1 MEYKDFLKASNALK
15 KFMNEQDELDNV
27 MKVISPSSTGVVE
40 FGNSFIDDYI
50 RVVEI
55 ALDDKYE
62 WFSWFVFENDFGR
75 NKLVVTVEGK
85 EYKICDEEEFYSVC
99 ILM

>member
-1 MEYKDFLKASNALK
+1 MEYEDFLKASNALK

-27 MKVISPSSTGVVE
+27 IKVISPSSTGVVE

-55 ALDDKYE
+55 ALEDKYE
-62 WFSWFVFENDFGR
+62 WFSWFVFDNDFGE
-75 NKLVVTVEGK
+75 NEMVVTVEGK
-85 EYKICDEEEFYSVC
+85 EYKISNEQEFYDVC

>member
-1 MEYKDFLKASNALK
+1 
-15 KFMNEQDELDNV
+15 
-27 MKVISPSSTGVVE
+27 VE

-62 WFSWFVFENDFGR
+62 WFSWFVFDNDFGR
-75 NKLVVTVEGK
+75 NEMVVTVEGK
-85 EYKICDEEEFYSVC
+85 EYKISNEKEFYDVC

>member
-15 KFMNEQDELDNV
+15 EFMNEQDKLDDV
-27 MKVISPSSTGVVE
+27 IKVISPSSTGVVE

-55 ALDDKYE
+55 ALDDKSE
-62 WFSWFVFENDFGR
+62 WFSWFVFENNFGES
-75 NKLVVTVEGK
+75 KMIVTVDGK
-85 EYKICDEEEFYSVC
+85 EYKISNEQEFYDVC

>member
-27 MKVISPSSTGVVE
+27 IKVISPSSTGVVE

-62 WFSWFVFENDFGR
+62 WFSWFVFENNFGE
-75 NKLVVTVEGK
+75 NELIVAIDGK
-85 EYKICDEEEFYSVC
+85 EYKICDELEFYSVC

>member
-15 KFMNEQDELDNV
+15 EFMNEQDKLDNV
-27 MKVISPSSTGVVE
+27 IKVISPSSTGVVE
-40 FGNSFIDDYI
+40 FGNQFMEDYI

-62 WFSWFVFENDFGR
+62 WFSWFVFENNFGE
-75 NKLVVTVEGK
+75 NKLIVAVEGK
-85 EYKICDEEEFYSVC
+85 EYRICDEQEFYDVC

>member
-27 MKVISPSSTGVVE
+27 IKVISPSSTGVVE

-50 RVVEI
+50 
-55 ALDDKYE
+55 
-62 WFSWFVFENDFGR
+62 
-75 NKLVVTVEGK
+75 
-85 EYKICDEEEFYSVC
+85 CFYFF
-99 ILM
+99 